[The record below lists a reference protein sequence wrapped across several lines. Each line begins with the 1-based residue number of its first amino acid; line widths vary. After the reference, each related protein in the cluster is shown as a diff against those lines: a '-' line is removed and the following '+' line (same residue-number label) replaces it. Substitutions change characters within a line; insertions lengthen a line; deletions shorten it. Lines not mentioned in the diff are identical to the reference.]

1 MEQRRLGKSSLMT
14 SAVGFGTWEMG
25 GTTYGDIDENEAIE
39 AVHSALDNGI
49 TLYDTAAVYG
59 PRFSEI
65 LLAKALGNR
74 RKDIVLVTK
83 VGFYWDDEGTVLGRD
98 ASRKSVMEG
107 TEACLERLETDWIDL
122 LLIHWPD
129 HKTPTEETMGALED
143 LKRAGK
149 IREYGV
155 SNYDV
160 PMMEDCA
167 RYGTLAANQIGYHMF
182 DRRMEAEVL
191 AHCQEQDLGFMGY
204 GTLAFGILT
213 GAFTPETSFEPP
225 DWRSSGKIFG
235 GIPTF
240 EKEHF
245 LTELRVVERLK
256 EFAAGSDHTVAQLAI
271 AWVLSR
277 PEVSVALVGARKPS
291 EIEENVAAA
300 DWRLLAEDKAEIDRI
315 FAEEECPTFID
326 MAQAT

>member
-1 MEQRRLGKSSLMT
+1 MEQRRLGKSGLTT
-14 SAVGFGTWEMG
+14 SAIGFGTWEMG
-25 GTTYGDIDENEAIE
+25 GTNYGEIDESEAIE

-49 TLYDTAAVYG
+49 TLFDTAAVYG

-83 VGFYWDDEGTVLGRD
+83 VGFRWDDEGNVPAKD
-98 ASRKSVMEG
+98 ASWASVTEG
-107 TEACLERLETDWIDL
+107 TEECLQRLETDWIDL

-129 HKTPTEETMGALED
+129 HKTPTEETIGALED
-143 LKRAGK
+143 LKSVGK

-160 PMMEDCA
+160 PMMETCA
-167 RYGTLAANQIGYHMF
+167 RYGTIAANQIGYHMF
-182 DRRMEAEVL
+182 DRRVEAKVFDY
-191 AHCQEQDLGFMGY
+191 CREQDLGFMGY

-213 GAFTPETSFEPP
+213 GAFTPDTTFEPP
-225 DWRSSGKIFG
+225 DWRSQGLIFG
-235 GIPTF
+235 DIPTF
-240 EKEHF
+240 EREHF

-271 AWVLSR
+271 SWVLSR

-291 EIEENVAAA
+291 EVEENVAAV
-300 DWRLLAEDKAEIDRI
+300 DWRITSGDKAEIDRI
-315 FAEEECPTFID
+315 FEGDGCRTFVD
-326 MAQAT
+326 LPQAT